1 MSVKVLGLIALIIA
15 CCIALLPPGALAAPP
30 DQQGTYHV
38 VAAGE
43 TLAGIAARYGVTIS
57 EIMLANGISNA
68 NLIYAGQRLLIP
80 TPGGPASMPK
90 EHIVNPGES
99 LTSIASLYGISVAQL
114 AAANG
119 LGTNDFVF
127 AGQVLVIPAAQPDTS
142 GAAFGCLAHH
152 TVQPGETL
160 FSIAMRY
167 QVTVS
172 SLIQAN
178 AIANANLIYAGQR
191 LCVPSGA
198 VDMVPSVPVA
208 EIPVIQEPAPLPA
221 YPSYPYA
228 TPSPYPPPSY
238 QPPVPSGG
246 APLIPPEYNPNPP
259 GMAYLPPTPV
269 SQPPVY
275 QPPSS
280 YPLCAAP
287 PCPPTT
293 SDITPIVQSAS
304 YAQSSEPGVTVVRA
318 EEVWVGNQTAD
329 PEDPQQ
335 RTTLMVMVWD
345 GKGVPVIVRDPSGAV
360 KRRVATVNFEFSWV
374 PTAVFRDIAPGFYEV
389 FIEGE
394 PTRIVRAEVH
404 PGHRPLVEFRK
415 RAMTPEGG
423 VAIAAAGGTR
433 WVANVVE
440 NTSGSKPLG
449 PASILVV
456 RTGMNDQTIRIKAPP
471 GFETTCITG
480 TKPEHG
486 PGACDVG
493 GLNAGT
499 YQVILEGAGV
509 GVELFLDGV
518 GTATVEFHP
527 E

>member
-1 MSVKVLGLIALIIA
+1 MSIKVLGSIALVVM
-15 CCIALLPPGALAAPP
+15 CCMTLLSPGVLAAPEGQ
-30 DQQGTYHV
+30 QQGTYHV

-43 TLAGIAARYGVTIS
+43 TLAAIAARYGVTIS
-57 EIMLANGISNA
+57 EIMVANGIQNA

-80 TPGGPASMPK
+80 TPGGPASVPK

-99 LTSIASLYGISVAQL
+99 LTSIAALYGISVAQL

-127 AGQVLVIPAAQPDTS
+127 AGQVLVIPAGQPDVSPT
-142 GAAFGCLAHH
+142 AFGCLAHH

-178 AIANANLIYAGQR
+178 AIPNANLIYAGQR

-198 VDMVPSVPVA
+198 MDMVPSMPVA
-208 EIPVIQEPAPLPA
+208 EAPVVPETTLP
-221 YPSYPYA
+221 PV
-228 TPSPYPPPSY
+228 SPYPYEMPMPYVPPSY
-238 QPPVPSGG
+238 QPPVSPGG
-246 APLIPPEYNPNPP
+246 IPLVPPEYNPNPP
-259 GMAYLPPTPV
+259 GMAYPPSAPV
-269 SQPPVY
+269 SQPPTY
-275 QPPSS
+275 QPPSA
-280 YPLCAAP
+280 YPLCTTP
-287 PCPPTT
+287 PCSTAT
-293 SDITPIVQSAS
+293 DGVTPIVQSAS
-304 YAQSSEPGVTVVRA
+304 YAPSSEPGVTVVRA

-345 GKGVPVIVRDPSGAV
+345 GKGVPVIVRDAGGGV
-360 KRRVATVNFEFSWV
+360 KRRIASVNFEFSWV
-374 PTAVFRDIAPGFYEV
+374 PTAVFRDIAPGFYDV

-394 PTRIVRAEVH
+394 PTRVVRAQVH

-415 RAMTPEGG
+415 RAVTPEGG
-423 VAIAAAGGTR
+423 VAVAAASGTR

-440 NTSGSKPLG
+440 NTSGNKPLG

>member
-1 MSVKVLGLIALIIA
+1 MSIKVLGPIALVVV
-15 CCIALLPPGALAAPP
+15 CCITLLPPGALAAPGE
-30 DQQGTYHV
+30 QEGVYHV

-43 TLAGIAARYGVTIS
+43 TLAAIAARYGVTIS
-57 EIMLANGISNA
+57 EIMLANGIRNA

-80 TPGGPASMPK
+80 TPGGPASVPK

-99 LTSIASLYGISVAQL
+99 LTSIAALYGISVAQL

-127 AGQVLVIPAAQPDTS
+127 AGQVLVIPSGQPDASPT
-142 GAAFGCLAHH
+142 AFGCLAHH

-191 LCVPSGA
+191 LCVPSGT
-198 VDMVPSVPVA
+198 MEMLPSVPEV
-208 EIPVIQEPAPLPA
+208 EMPVIPEPASPPTYPA
-221 YPSYPYA
+221 YPYEMP
-228 TPSPYPPPSY
+228 TPYPPPSY
-238 QPPVPSGG
+238 QPPTPSGG

-269 SQPPVY
+269 SQPPTY
-275 QPPSS
+275 QPPSAL
-280 YPLCAAP
+280 LCTTP
-287 PCPPTT
+287 PCPATT
-293 SDITPIVQSAS
+293 GGVTPIVQAAS
-304 YAQSSEPGVTVVRA
+304 YAPSSEPGVTVVRA

-345 GKGVPVIVRDPSGAV
+345 GKGVPVIVRDASGAV
-360 KRRVATVNFEFSWV
+360 KRRVASVNFEFSWV
-374 PTAVFRDIAPGFYEV
+374 PTAVFRDIAPGFYDV

-394 PTRIVRAEVH
+394 PTRVVQAQVH

-415 RAMTPEGG
+415 KAVTPEGG
-423 VAIAAAGGTR
+423 VAVATAGGTR

-440 NTSGSKPLG
+440 NTSGNKPLG

-493 GLNAGT
+493 GLNAGV

>member
-1 MSVKVLGLIALIIA
+1 MSIKVLGLIVLATVL
-15 CCIALLPPGALAAPP
+15 CIALLPPSVLAAPR
-30 DQQGTYHV
+30 DQQGTYHM
-38 VAAGE
+38 VAPGE
-43 TLAGIAARYGVTIS
+43 TLAAIAARYGVTIS

-68 NLIYAGQRLLIP
+68 NLIYAGQRLFIP
-80 TPGGPASMPK
+80 KSDGPASVPQ
-90 EHIVNPGES
+90 EHIVSPGES
-99 LTSIASLYGISVAQL
+99 LTSIASLYGVTVAQL

-119 LGTNDFVF
+119 LGIDDFIF
-127 AGQVLVIPAAQPDTS
+127 AGQVLAIPSSQRDTS
-142 GAAFGCLAHH
+142 SAAYGCATHH

-160 FSIAMRY
+160 FSIATRY
-167 QVTVS
+167 QVTVAA
-172 SLIQAN
+172 LIETN

-191 LCVPSGA
+191 LCVPPKV
-198 VDMVPSVPVA
+198 VDTVPVA
-208 EIPVIQEPAPLPA
+208 GPVAEVPTYPETMAPPE
-221 YPSYPYA
+221 YPTYPHEA
-228 TPSPYPPPSY
+228 LAPYTPPSY
-238 QPPVPSGG
+238 QPPAPSTGMV
-246 APLIPPEYNPNPP
+246 LVPPEYNPNPL
-259 GMAYLPPTPV
+259 GMYATPTPV
-269 SQPPVY
+269 SQPPTY
-275 QPPSS
+275 QPPS
-280 YPLCAAP
+280 YALCAIP

-293 SDITPIVQSAS
+293 GGITPIVQTAS
-304 YAQSSEPGVTVVRA
+304 YAQSSEPGVTIVRA

-345 GKGVPVIVRDPSGAV
+345 GKGVPVIMRDASGAV
-360 KRRVATVNFEFSWV
+360 KRRVASVNFEFSWV
-374 PTAVFRDIAPGFYEV
+374 PTAVFRDIAPGFYDV

-394 PTRIVRAEVH
+394 PTRIVRAQVH

-415 RAMTPEGG
+415 RAMTPEMG
-423 VAIAAAGGTR
+423 VAVATASGTR

-440 NTSGSKPLG
+440 NTSGNKPLG

-509 GVELFLDGV
+509 GIELFLDGV

>member
-1 MSVKVLGLIALIIA
+1 MSVKLLGSIALVIV
-15 CCIALLPPGALAAPP
+15 CCIALLPPGVLAAPR

-43 TLAGIAARYGVTIS
+43 TLAAIAARYGVTIS
-57 EIMLANGISNA
+57 EIMLANGIQNA

-80 TPGGPASMPK
+80 TPGGPASVPK

-99 LTSIASLYGISVAQL
+99 LTSIAALYGISVAQL

-127 AGQVLVIPAAQPDTS
+127 AGQVLVIPAGQPDTS
-142 GAAFGCLAHH
+142 NAAFGCLAHH

-191 LCVPSGA
+191 LCVPFSA
-198 VDMVPSVPVA
+198 TETIPSVPVV
-208 EIPVIQEPAPLPA
+208 EIPAIPETAPPPAF
-221 YPSYPYA
+221 SYPYE
-228 TPSPYPPPSY
+228 TPAPYTPPSY
-238 QPPVPSGG
+238 QPPIPLGG
-246 APLIPPEYNPNPP
+246 TPLIPPEYNPNPP
-259 GMAYLPPTPV
+259 GMAYPPSTSV

-275 QPPSS
+275 QPPS
-280 YPLCAAP
+280 YPLCAMP
-287 PCPPTT
+287 PCPATT

-304 YAQSSEPGVTVVRA
+304 YAQSSEPGVIVVRA

-335 RTTLMVMVWD
+335 RTTLMVMVWN
-345 GKGVPVIVRDPSGAV
+345 GKGVPVIVRDASGAV
-360 KRRVATVNFEFSWV
+360 KRRIANVNFEFSWV

-415 RAMTPEGG
+415 KAMTPEGG
-423 VAIAAAGGTR
+423 VAVATASGTR

-499 YQVILEGAGV
+499 YQVILEGTGV

>member
-1 MSVKVLGLIALIIA
+1 MSVKILGRLALVVI
-15 CCIALLPPGALAAPP
+15 CCVTLLPSGVLAAPW
-30 DQQGTYHV
+30 DQQGIYHV

-43 TLAGIAARYGVTIS
+43 TLATIAARYGVTIS
-57 EIMLANGISNA
+57 EIMLANGIRNA

-80 TPGGPASMPK
+80 KSGGPASLPK

-99 LTSIASLYGISVAQL
+99 LTSIAALYGISVAQL

-127 AGQVLVIPAAQPDTS
+127 AGQVLVIPSGQPDVSPT
-142 GAAFGCLAHH
+142 AFGCLAHH
-152 TVQPGETL
+152 TVRPGETL

-198 VDMVPSVPVA
+198 VETMPSAPVA
-208 EIPVIQEPAPLPA
+208 EIPTLPETAPPPAS
-221 YPSYPYA
+221 SYPYEMPA
-228 TPSPYPPPSY
+228 PYTPPSY
-238 QPPVPSGG
+238 QPPVPSVSP
-246 APLIPPEYNPNPP
+246 PLVPPEYNPNPP
-259 GMAYLPPTPV
+259 GMTYLPPTSV
-269 SQPPVY
+269 GQPPTY

-280 YPLCAAP
+280 YPLCTTP
-287 PCPPTT
+287 PCPAMAGG
-293 SDITPIVQSAS
+293 ITPILQVAS
-304 YAQSSEPGVTVVRA
+304 YAPSSEPGVTVVRTQ
-318 EEVWVGNQTAD
+318 EVWVGNQTAD
-329 PEDPQQ
+329 PEDPQR

-345 GKGVPVIVRDPSGAV
+345 GKGVPVIVRDASGAV
-360 KRRVATVNFEFSWV
+360 KRRVASVNFEFSWV
-374 PTAVFRDIAPGFYEV
+374 PTAVFRDIAPGFYDV

-394 PTRIVRAEVH
+394 PTRVVRAQVH

-415 RAMTPEGG
+415 KAVTPEGG
-423 VAIAAAGGTR
+423 VAVATAGGTR

-440 NTSGSKPLG
+440 NTSSNKPLG

-499 YQVILEGAGV
+499 YQVILEGVGV
-509 GVELFLDGV
+509 GVELFLDGI
-518 GTATVEFHP
+518 GTATVEFRP

>member
-1 MSVKVLGLIALIIA
+1 MSIKVLGPIALVVV
-15 CCIALLPPGALAAPP
+15 CCITLLPPGVLAAPEE
-30 DQQGTYHV
+30 QQGVYHT

-43 TLAGIAARYGVTIS
+43 TLAAIAARYGVTIS
-57 EIMLANGISNA
+57 QILVVNGIRNA

-80 TPGGPASMPK
+80 TSGGPAGVPK

-99 LTSIASLYGISVAQL
+99 LTSIAALYGISVAQL

-119 LGTNDFVF
+119 LGTGDFVF
-127 AGQVLVIPAAQPDTS
+127 AGQVLVIPPGQPDVSPT
-142 GAAFGCLAHH
+142 AFGCLTHH

-172 SLIQAN
+172 ALIQAN
-178 AIANANLIYAGQR
+178 AIANANLIYVGQR

-198 VDMVPSVPVA
+198 MDMVPSIPEVEVPV
-208 EIPVIQEPAPLPA
+208 IPEPTSPPT
-221 YPSYPYA
+221 YPSYSYEMPAPY
-228 TPSPYPPPSY
+228 TPPSY
-238 QPPVPSGG
+238 QPPAPSAGT
-246 APLIPPEYNPNPP
+246 PLIPPEYNPNPP
-259 GMAYLPPTPV
+259 GMTYLPPTQA
-269 SQPPVY
+269 SQPPTY
-275 QPPSS
+275 QPPSAL
-280 YPLCAAP
+280 PCTTP
-287 PCPPTT
+287 PCPATT
-293 SDITPIVQSAS
+293 GGIAPIVQAAS
-304 YAQSSEPGVTVVRA
+304 YAPSSEPGVTVVRA

-345 GKGVPVIVRDPSGAV
+345 GKGVPVIVRDASGAV
-360 KRRVATVNFEFSWV
+360 KRRVASVNFEFSWV
-374 PTAVFRDIAPGFYEV
+374 PTAVFRDIAPGFYDV

-394 PTRIVRAEVH
+394 PTRVVRAQVH

-415 RAMTPEGG
+415 KAVTPEGG
-423 VAIAAAGGTR
+423 VAVAAASGTR

-440 NTSGSKPLG
+440 NTSGNKPLG

-493 GLNAGT
+493 GLNAGV

-509 GVELFLDGV
+509 GVELFLDGI